1 MNKLLDNSN
10 ISDGLFSGFL
20 IFRGFFV
27 LATLVSSNK
36 VSWPLILLLFII
48 TNKYDFLLTF
58 WYWLDSAFVPFR
70 IIDFSPWSQIVYNSS
85 LLSLKNHI
93 LFVLYG
99 KWVFLRIQFTIISQK
114 IIIFTFVLVLV
125 TSNLSNMSHMNSHT
139 RPSL

>member
-1 MNKLLDNSN
+1 MGYSLDF
-10 ISDGLFSGFL
+10 LFSGA
-20 IFRGFFV
+20 FFV